1 MNINRLK
8 GAVYQRGLTLEELAS
23 QTGIPRST
31 IWRNF
36 KANNMSLV
44 QVKKIKDALRLT
56 NEEVL
61 SIFFEN

>member
-8 GAVYQRGLTLEELAS
+8 GAVYQRGITLEELAT
-23 QTGIPRST
+23 QVGIPRST

-36 KANNMSLV
+36 KDNNMALV
-44 QVKKIKDALRLT
+44 RVKKIKDALGLT

>member
-36 KANNMSLV
+36 KANNMALV

>member
-36 KANNMSLV
+36 KANNMALV
-44 QVKKIKDALRLT
+44 QVKKIKDALELT